1 MPDNVNQMVYAG
13 ALPWHGKGKQLPA
26 NGTFE
31 EIREAAGFFHVR
43 LGDLYVAGVKN
54 PVKTHKAVVR
64 EDTNQPIAIVTDS
77 YGVLQCDDFAE
88 TVVEALGDSAIW
100 HTAGTLGDGAKFW
113 LLAEI
118 PGTIK
123 VVGDESGIKKYVLA
137 YSSHDTTQRGSLMPC
152 ATRVVCQNTVNAALA
167 EEGVKWSIRHTRNA
181 KDRLHDTG
189 VALSRV
195 LHSYEE
201 FGELANALAKAKL
214 SASAFEE
221 EVLDVT
227 HPLDPEKEQPR
238 IEDTRAKLTYLF
250 EHGTGITSRIRGTG
264 WAALNAF
271 TEFVDHKRTI
281 RLTDGR
287 ERADARMENVLLGSG
302 ALLKAK
308 ALDAIR
314 KAVSL

>member
-189 VALSRV
+189 VAVSLRTRSPRRSSPRPPSRKK
-195 LHSYEE
+195 SSTSPTPSTRRR
-201 FGELANALAKAKL
+201 N
-214 SASAFEE
+214 SRASRTPA
-221 EVLDVT
+221 
-227 HPLDPEKEQPR
+227 PS
-238 IEDTRAKLTYLF
+238 
-250 EHGTGITSRIRGTG
+250 SRISSSTAPGSR
-264 WAALNAF
+264 
-271 TEFVDHKRTI
+271 
-281 RLTDGR
+281 
-287 ERADARMENVLLGSG
+287 RASG
-302 ALLKAK
+302 APDGPPSMRSRNSWTTSAP
-308 ALDAIR
+308 
-314 KAVSL
+314 SG